1 MHGIIRMSFENSDRF
16 HARSPGLPAGWLL
29 AVPLV
34 CALLLAQTLGF
45 MHGLVHGQQ
54 ISAARMVSVRMQITP
69 PAETAAHPWVA
80 ALFYSHQGD
89 NDCRLYDQASHGSA
103 ALGVSAVAL
112 PMFMPSLAVA
122 FFNSEA
128 LARWAALFDARGPPL
143 TR

>member
-1 MHGIIRMSFENSDRF
+1 MRFENSHRF
-16 HARSPGLPAGWLL
+16 HARPSGRPAAWLL
-29 AVPLV
+29 AMLLV

-45 MHGLVHGQQ
+45 MHGVVHGPQLA
-54 ISAARMVSVRMQITP
+54 AARKAAVQLQAAP
-69 PAETAAHPWVA
+69 LADKPAHDWVA

-103 ALGVSAVAL
+103 AVEVAGAAL
-112 PMFMPSLAVA
+112 PMLVPTLAVA